1 MQEEIEESLS
11 ATVIKD
17 VLIEPYYIEKDSHC
31 YTIYKNFVAQ
41 EVKEGEKRR
50 GRKSTK
56 EKVEDEA
63 PKTYTKSYGHFT
75 NFGNCLSKLSVMLA
89 DEKGSYNSLQEY
101 ITQFQTIEKNLQI
114 LNR

>member
-1 MQEEIEESLS
+1 MKEEIEEISS
-11 ATVIKD
+11 STVIKD
-17 VLIEPYYIEKDSHC
+17 PIIEPYYIEKDSHC
-31 YTIYKNFVAQ
+31 YTIYKDFQAQ
-41 EVKEGEKRR
+41 ELKEGEKRR

-75 NFGNCLSKLSVMLA
+75 NFGNCLSRLSIILA
-89 DEKGSYNSLQEY
+89 DEKGSYSSLQDY

>member
-1 MQEEIEESLS
+1 MKEEIEESS
-11 ATVIKD
+11 SSTVIKD
-17 VLIEPYYIEKDSHC
+17 ALIAPYFIEKDSHC
-31 YTIYKNFVAQ
+31 YTICKEFVAQ
-41 EVKEGEKRR
+41 ELKEGEKRR

-56 EKVEDEA
+56 EKVENEE
-63 PKTYTKSYGHFT
+63 PKVYYKTYGHFT

-89 DEKGSYNSLQEY
+89 DEKGSYSSLQEY